1 MTLSDVSAVEFSE
14 TAMNSAVRTNT
25 QWISFIDDAQEYIKS
40 PKTPVN
46 GPLLLYT
53 WGVHVEIFEHDKLKS
68 FRPKPCLL
76 GFLCL
81 MILFVFSLALT
92 KRNVEALLR
101 DDFDTVGVVHAL
113 QELVRVGNI
122 ELDPAQKK
130 LPVSELVHTQSY
142 MIVSS

>member
-53 WGVHVEIFEHDKLKS
+53 
-68 FRPKPCLL
+68 
-76 GFLCL
+76 
-81 MILFVFSLALT
+81 
-92 KRNVEALLR
+92 
-101 DDFDTVGVVHAL
+101 
-113 QELVRVGNI
+113 
-122 ELDPAQKK
+122 
-130 LPVSELVHTQSY
+130 
-142 MIVSS
+142 